1 MGQSE
6 WGERFLATTRGKIVG
21 LLRGESR
28 TVNDLAAAIGL
39 TDNAVRAHLTT
50 LERDGLVRQCG
61 TRPGFR
67 KPNLTYELT
76 PEAGQLFPKPYAAAL
91 QQLLAV
97 LRERLG
103 PAEVEAVLR
112 EVGHRLAA
120 SLKGEVTSADVRDRV
135 AEAVA
140 VLGELGG
147 MAQVE
152 EADGGVM
159 IRGYDCPLAAVVE
172 QDPAGCRVAETLL
185 SDLIGVPVTEHCQ
198 RDCPLRCAFHIP
210 LKDRSGRS

>member
-6 WGERFLATTRGKIVG
+6 WGERFLTSTRGRIVG
-21 LLRGESR
+21 LLRGEPR
-28 TVNDLAAAIGL
+28 TVNDLAAALSL

-76 PEAGQLFPKPYAAAL
+76 PEAGQLFPKPYATVL

-97 LRERLG
+97 LGDRLG
-103 PAEVEAVLR
+103 PAELEAALC

-120 SLKGEVTSADVRDRV
+120 ALRGEVQSPDVRGRV
-135 AEAVA
+135 AEAVT

-147 MAQVE
+147 MAEVE
-152 EADGGVM
+152 EADDGVT

-172 QDPAGCRVAETLL
+172 QNPAGCRLAETLL
-185 SDLIGVPVTEHCQ
+185 SDLVRVAVSERCQ
-198 RDCPLRCAFHIP
+198 RGCPSRCAFHIP
-210 LKDRSGRS
+210 LPPAG

>member
-6 WGERFLATTRGKIVG
+6 WGERFLASTRGKVVG
-21 LLRGESR
+21 LLRGGPQ
-28 TVNDLAAAIGL
+28 TVNELAAAVGL
-39 TDNAVRAHLTT
+39 TDNAVRAHLAT

-76 PEAGQLFPKPYAAAL
+76 PEAGQLFPKPYDAAL

-97 LRERLG
+97 LGDRLG
-103 PAEVEAVLR
+103 PAETEAVLR
-112 EVGHRLAA
+112 EVGHRLALG
-120 SLKGEVTSADVRDRV
+120 LKDEIQAADVRDRV

-147 MAQVE
+147 MARIE
-152 EADGGVM
+152 DADDGLM

-172 QDPAGCRVAETLL
+172 QNPAGCRMAETLL
-185 SDLIGVPVTEHCQ
+185 SDLIGVPVNEHCQ
-198 RDCPLRCAFHIP
+198 RGCPLRCAFHVP
-210 LKDRSGRS
+210 LKDR

>member
-6 WGERFLATTRGKIVG
+6 WGERFLATTRGRIVG
-21 LLRGESR
+21 LLRGEPR
-28 TVNDLAAAIGL
+28 TVNELAAALGL
-39 TDNAVRAHLTT
+39 TDNAVRAHLAT

-76 PEAGQLFPKPYAAAL
+76 SEAGQFFPKPYAATL

-97 LRERLG
+97 LGARLG
-103 PAEVEAVLR
+103 PAEIEAVLR
-112 EVGHRLAA
+112 DVGRRLAA
-120 SLKGEVTSADVRDRV
+120 GLKGEVQAADVRGRV

-147 MAQVE
+147 MAEVE
-152 EADGGVM
+152 ESDRGIE
-159 IRGYDCPLAAVVE
+159 IRGYDCPLAAIVE
-172 QDPAGCRVAETLL
+172 QNPAGCKLAATLL
-185 SDLIGVPVTEHCQ
+185 SDLIGVPVTDKCQ
-198 RDCPLRCAFHIP
+198 RGCPLRCAFHVP
-210 LKDRSGRS
+210 LPAEGR